1 MKFKKQSYRS
11 KKGMTLVELLVG
23 IAIIVI
29 VFSAVIWG
37 MAHGYTT
44 TVNNVTVDK
53 ASAASQAITDNCI
66 GQFSTYKISCKDDF
80 DITVGSDTTLN
91 NITQNILM
99 LTGAQY
105 RDPSVFMNDTSVEK
119 QFTIEIDV
127 TTTVSSGTT
136 PTEIKGCVVRSAVM
150 SSSGFIITTA
160 FVPYYV

>member
-1 MKFKKQSYRS
+1 MKIKRQSYRS

-23 IAIIVI
+23 IAIIVV
-29 VFSAVIWG
+29 VFSAVLWG

-66 GQFSTYKISCKDDF
+66 GQFNTYKISCKDDF
-80 DITVGSDTTLN
+80 DVIVGSETTLD
-91 NITQNILM
+91 NIRQSILA

-105 RDPSVFMNDTSVEK
+105 RDPSAFMNDTSVEQ
-119 QFTIEIDV
+119 QFTIETDV
-127 TTTVSSGTT
+127 TTTVSGGTT

-160 FVPYYV
+160 FVPYCV